1 MLNLL
6 PRAAYRVASST
17 HESAQDRIVH
27 DTRER
32 IDHYAA
38 RLDDIEERLDALD
51 REWDTERLLETNAA
65 TLTLAGLAL
74 GATVDRRW
82 LLLSGVVA
90 AFLLQ
95 HGLQGWCPPLPIL
108 RRMGVRTA
116 REIEAERYA
125 LKAARGDFEGVR
137 RRGERAADA
146 TGRL

>member
-1 MLNLL
+1 MLSL
-6 PRAAYRVASST
+6 PRAAYRVATST
-17 HESAQDRIVH
+17 NESVQDRILS

-38 RLDDIEERLDALD
+38 RLDEIEERLAALD

-65 TLTLAGLAL
+65 ALTLTGVVL
-74 GATVDRRW
+74 GAAVDRRW
-82 LLLSGVVA
+82 LILSGLVA
-90 AFLLQ
+90 GFLLQ

-108 RRMGVRTA
+108 RRLGVRTA

-125 LKAARGDFEGVR
+125 LKAARGDFAGSER
-137 RRGERAADA
+137 RPARAAAA